1 MKLKLLPPPPLLIA
15 LASLHHA
22 TVDAFLAPVSFPTH
36 TTLQTCVRMSDDGG
50 GDDFYADY
58 DPSAYGTSNNNNRY
72 DSSRSPRDTNSRGGY
87 DNSRNNNNS
96 GNRGG
101 GNRGYGNAPYSRDTS
116 RDNSN
121 VDERAVMQLIAQ
133 RTDARR
139 SGDFPAAD
147 AIRERLMSEFQV
159 GVDDPGGTWRTG
171 VSSSGSG
178 RKFIGGRGG
187 GRDDDRGRSRSR
199 DDYGGGGGGRGGRGT
214 VGGRGRGGRG
224 RGGRGGRGGRDL
236 GPNGHDY
243 HPSADQGP
251 NTSPYT
257 EIEIHRLIAQR
268 LQAKFARNFQE
279 ADGIQDTLAEGGVY
293 IHDKRKEWRAD
304 GVHIV
309 NSVSTYGKSPYSE
322 DESGN
327 DDDALISKLVDER
340 QKCKMMR
347 QYDKADTIRD
357 GLLDRHNVV
366 VDDRAKQWSVGG
378 DFGPEANEQRDAFNE
393 FAHRDYLQSKS
404 SATATMSNEDIDH
417 IQEQVNVRVQAKK
430 DRDFATA
437 DEIRDVLSNEY
448 DVTILDKH
456 KLWSVGGIFE
466 ETGQKPPGVYVRVG
480 DDRRDP
486 NGFKSPLSQEDE
498 DEIMKMI
505 ATRYK
510 AKRARDFDTSDGIRD
525 ELVERFGVRIDD
537 KSNEWRIMSRHGGG
551 GDDYARVGEHNLS
564 DRDVEV
570 VDAKLK
576 ERSACKR
583 DREYEE
589 ADAIRD
595 LLMDRFGVLVDD
607 RNKEWSVL
615 PGSVDDFVGGD
626 DDDETASAAAEGQE
640 ADEDDGDEDTNQEEV
655 EEEVEDIPTEET
667 LAKLTIPLLKEK
679 LREAGLPVSGKKAEL
694 VARLLA

>member
-1 MKLKLLPPPPLLIA
+1 
-15 LASLHHA
+15 
-22 TVDAFLAPVSFPTH
+22 
-36 TTLQTCVRMSDDGG
+36 MSDGG

-58 DPSAYGTSNNNNRY
+58 DPSAYNNNNNRY
-72 DSSRSPRDTNSRGGY
+72 DSSRSPRDTNSRGRGGY
-87 DNSRNNNNS
+87 NNS
-96 GNRGG
+96 NRGH
-101 GNRGYGNAPYSRDTS
+101 GNAPYSRDTS

-178 RKFIGGRGG
+178 RKFIGRPR
-187 GRDDDRGRSRSR
+187 RDDDRGRGRSR
-199 DDYGGGGGGRGGRGT
+199 DDYGGGGRGGRGV
-214 VGGRGRGGRG
+214 VGGRGRGRG

-243 HPSADQGP
+243 RPSADQGP

-279 ADGIQDTLAEGGVY
+279 ADDIQGTLAEGGVY
-293 IHDKRKEWRAD
+293 VHDKRKEWRAD

-322 DESGN
+322 EDGSSN

-357 GLLDRHNVV
+357 GLLDRYNVV

-393 FAHRDYLQSKS
+393 FANRDYLQSKS
-404 SATATMSNEDIDH
+404 SAIMSNEDIDH
-417 IQEQVNVRVQAKK
+417 IQERVNVRTRAKK

-498 DEIMKMI
+498 NAIMKMI

-551 GDDYARVGEHNLS
+551 GGDDYAQVGEHNLS
-564 DRDVEV
+564 ARDVEV

-615 PGSVDDFVGGD
+615 PGSVDDFI
-626 DDDETASAAAEGQE
+626 DDETASAAAEGQE
-640 ADEDDGDEDTNQEEV
+640 ADEDDGDEDANQEEV